1 MDMNIDIAATPEDVV
16 QRCARHVIDQLQ
28 AALDA
33 RGVARIALAGG
44 TTPRRLYAELA
55 QNHSNDID
63 WSSVEFYFGDERN
76 VPLDHPDSNFRMASE
91 SLFTP
96 LGIAPRRLFP
106 IVSPQQRDPEYDAE
120 NYERQLRTWSSGP
133 VPTLDIALLGMGE
146 DGHFASLFPDT
157 LALNERERLVVV
169 NPIPKLH
176 AHRLTMTFPM
186 FEAARSVCFLV
197 TGANKHDAFASL
209 RGNDM
214 DTPTRRLIQSRATD
228 WFVDQAC
235 AEGSGP

>member
-16 QRCARHVIDQLQ
+16 QRCARHVISQLQ
-28 AALDA
+28 EALDA

-55 QNHSNDID
+55 QNHANDID

-76 VPLDHPDSNFRMASE
+76 VPLDHPDSNFRMANE

-106 IVSPQQRDPEYDAE
+106 IISPQQRDPEYDAE

-157 LALNERERLVVV
+157 LALNEQERLVVV
-169 NPIPKLH
+169 NPVPKLH

-197 TGANKHDAFASL
+197 TGANKHEAFSAL
-209 RGNDM
+209 KEEGP
-214 DTPTRRLIQSRATD
+214 DTPAHRLIQCRATD
-228 WFVDQAC
+228 WFVDRAC
-235 AEGSGP
+235 AEGAGP

>member
-209 RGNDM
+209 RGNDT